1 MKKDAYLEKAIEW
14 AEKKDTI
21 SLKSISEGY
30 EDPKIY
36 ISKTT
41 QEEIQADVSYVTHG
55 GVKHY
60 SVVALKNENPKKTVA
75 KWKVLSFF
83 ASMKKGRLH
92 LLVPNGHKS
101 YINRLVNS
109 NDLNVVV
116 HAL

>member
-1 MKKDAYLEKAIEW
+1 MKKDVYLEKAVEW
-14 AEKKDTI
+14 AERKDTI

-30 EDPKIY
+30 ENPQIFT
-36 ISKTT
+36 SKTT
-41 QEEIQADVSYVTHG
+41 HEEIQADLSFVTHG

-83 ASMKKGRLH
+83 ASMKRGKLH
-92 LLVPNGHKS
+92 LLAPNGHKA
-101 YINRLVNS
+101 YIKKLVDNHDI
-109 NDLNVVV
+109 NAVI